1 MTAMEASKPSNSND
15 REREADQAGQ
25 VPRGHLSNRERP
37 EQPAS
42 RVQAVDERRRTGKHP
57 VGEEQ
62 AETNR
67 TEESL
72 S

>member
-1 MTAMEASKPSNSND
+1 METPKPSNSND
-15 REREADQAGQ
+15 RAREPNQAGE
-25 VPRGHLSNRERP
+25 VARGHLSNRERP

-42 RVQAVDERRRTGKHP
+42 RAQAVDERRRTGKHP
-57 VGEEQ
+57 VGEKQ

-67 TEESL
+67 TEESQ

>member
-1 MTAMEASKPSNSND
+1 MEPPKPSNSND
-15 REREADQAGQ
+15 AEREPTQAGE
-25 VPRGHLSNRERP
+25 VARGHLSNRERP
-37 EQPAS
+37 EQPVSQEHA
-42 RVQAVDERRRTGKHP
+42 ADERRRAGKHP

-67 TEESL
+67 TEESP

>member
-1 MTAMEASKPSNSND
+1 METPKPSNSKDRD
-15 REREADQAGQ
+15 REPNQAGA

-37 EQPAS
+37 EQPVS
-42 RVQAVDERRRTGKHP
+42 REQAADERRRTRKHP

-67 TEESL
+67 TEESP

>member
-1 MTAMEASKPSNSND
+1 MTLETPKPSNSND
-15 REREADQAGQ
+15 RDREPNQAGE
-25 VPRGHLSNRERP
+25 VARGHLSNRERP
-37 EQPAS
+37 EQPVS
-42 RVQAVDERRRTGKHP
+42 REHAADERRRTGKHP

-67 TEESL
+67 TEESP